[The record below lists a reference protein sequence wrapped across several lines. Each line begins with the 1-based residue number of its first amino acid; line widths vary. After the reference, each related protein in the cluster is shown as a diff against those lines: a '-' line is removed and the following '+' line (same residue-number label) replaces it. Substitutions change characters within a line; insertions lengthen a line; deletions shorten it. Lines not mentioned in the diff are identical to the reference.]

1 MTLDASRDGVVLV
14 GCGRLGSAM
23 LEGWL
28 ATGAVDPRLLTILTP
43 SEKPVAEAARARGA
57 RVNPPLEALRPAM
70 TVVLAVKPAMWRAA
84 LEPLITQLNP
94 EAVLVSVMAGVRAGD
109 IAAVTG
115 RSVARVM
122 PTTAVAQ
129 ARGVAAL
136 WSEDARARAAAKALF
151 MPVADVVGL
160 NAEADMDAATAVAG
174 SAPAFIYAFV
184 QALARAGQAQ
194 GLAPEAAERL
204 ARGALRSAGAGLET
218 GDGLDAL
225 IARIASP
232 GGTTRAGLDAMAD
245 GGDLDRAAEA
255 AVRAAVDRAR
265 SF

>member
-1 MTLDASRDGVVLV
+1 MTSDVSRDGVVLV

-23 LEGWL
+23 LEGWR
-28 ATGAVDPRLLTILTP
+28 ATDAVAARDLIILSP
-43 SEKPVAEAARARGA
+43 SEKPVAEAARAEGA
-57 RVNPPLEALRPAM
+57 RINPPLDVLREAR
-70 TVVLAVKPAMWRAA
+70 TVVLAVKPAKWREA
-84 LEPLITQLNP
+84 LTPLVEHLNP
-94 EAVLVSVMAGVRAGD
+94 EAVLVSVMAGVGAEDIFAVAG
-109 IAAVTG
+109 
-115 RSVARVM
+115 RPVARVM

-129 ARGVAAL
+129 ARGVAAI
-136 WSEDARARAAAKALF
+136 WSEDARALRAARALF
-151 MPVADVVGL
+151 EPVADVAPL
-160 NAEADMDAATAVAG
+160 DDETLMDAATAVAG

-184 QALARAGQAQ
+184 QALARAGEAQ
-194 GLAPEAAERL
+194 GLAPEAAARL

-218 GDGLDAL
+218 GEGLDAL

-232 GGTTRAGLDAMAD
+232 GGTTRAGLEAMAE